1 MAQATR
7 HYNPSVSLPRHTR
20 SGDWLRSYWFLVV
33 RKVTVICEPLRAPIR
48 GKLLARA
55 MAKSPK
61 VSPVPIVF
69 LLIYR
74 SRNLALV
81 QNLLKQ
87 IGPGADVRL
96 WALEEVAPELADLT
110 VGSGPGGRFDNLNL
124 LYEARPVA
132 EGSWLAV
139 ADDDVAFVRG
149 DVIELIQM
157 MRKAGLNLAQPGQSL
172 LGWWTVCASLSR
184 PFSIVRDTNF
194 VEVGPL
200 FVADPQFAKEILPFP
215 RNTGMGWGVEADW
228 YRIKLNRYRIGVI
241 DACRLLHLGAVAAY
255 PIGPESD
262 RMAERL
268 AAVNVKS
275 IWQLRSC
282 NGRWWRWQQNPPW
295 KNSADLAGQPPSATR
310 Q

>member
-1 MAQATR
+1 MDSTAAIINDLLGEPEACG
-7 HYNPSVSLPRHTR
+7 H
-20 SGDWLRSYWFLVV
+20 SYWFLAV

-96 WALEEVAPELADLT
+96 WALEEVAADLADLT

-124 LYEARPVA
+124 LYDARPVA
-132 EGSWLAV
+132 EGSWLVV

-184 PFSIVRDTNF
+184 PFS
-194 VEVGPL
+194 
-200 FVADPQFAKEILPFP
+200 
-215 RNTGMGWGVEADW
+215 MGG
-228 YRIKLNRYRIGVI
+228 LNQSSQRARRASLMV
-241 DACRLLHLGAVAAY
+241 
-255 PIGPESD
+255 S
-262 RMAERL
+262 
-268 AAVNVKS
+268 
-275 IWQLRSC
+275 
-282 NGRWWRWQQNPPW
+282 
-295 KNSADLAGQPPSATR
+295 
-310 Q
+310 